1 MGNGRVGT
9 RESEVESLRIGIGAK
24 KDEKKGEP
32 ARKETHCVTLLADK
46 LFGRPFDGVRA
57 TERT

>member
-24 KDEKKGEP
+24 KDEKKRGTG
-32 ARKETHCVTLLADK
+32 KEENPLRYAPC
-46 LFGRPFDGVRA
+46 
-57 TERT
+57 